1 MNIHQFAGK
10 LVAGKYLCRACAFVS
25 SIICAIN
32 NIVTDHNGTGPIEA
46 ALNDIAPKC
55 LLSFGGV
62 FSIFI
67 GNRNANISRILSF
80 TVPETR
86 INITIRICYGRKCLT
101 FKRVAVNPKG
111 FKGFCIERLNGSV
124 GERCENHTVGV
135 CCRSIAPVNSLY
147 HFALSKNFAVRH
159 TEFINVFT
167 AHRNKAVINYNLYAG
182 CCNKAGTKCLCP
194 FFRCFACG
202 ARELCGN
209 NSHIIVISAEA
220 RPFGGNCARLFTAC
234 FFKSYGKV
242 VVFAVFSVNNAR
254 LYCISFCRCIPVV
267 LCISIKEIATV
278 CFAGNNSAVCIAN

>member
-10 LVAGKYLCRACAFVS
+10 LVAGKYLCRACASGS

-32 NIVTDHNGTGPIEA
+32 NIVTGHNRTGPIEA

-101 FKRVAVNPKG
+101 FKRVAINPKR
-111 FKGFCIERLNGSV
+111 FKRFCIERLNGSV

-147 HFALSKNFAVRH
+147 HFALNKNFAVRH

-167 AHRNKAVINYNLYAG
+167 AHHNQAVINYNLYAG
-182 CCNKAGTKCLCP
+182 CCSKAGTKCLCP

-234 FFKSYGKV
+234 FGESYNKIII
-242 VVFAVFSVNNAR
+242 F
-254 LYCISFCRCIPVV
+254 CICLFNGP
-267 LCISIKEIATV
+267 
-278 CFAGNNSAVCIAN
+278 